1 MKVGDLVR
9 VISIDQTSIWGI
21 GMYLGYGQR
30 GTTSNTI
37 YEAFLWKGRIATFD
51 RKFWNF
57 KVISGESR

>member
-9 VISIDQTSIWGI
+9 VVSIDQVSISGI

-30 GTTSNTI
+30 GTVGKAI
-37 YEAFLWKGRIATFD
+37 YEVFLWKGRIATFD